1 MEERFIM
8 DLLKKI
14 KEIIEKLNTILQ
26 LMQIKYKLYLL
37 QIMLMKLLMRIGNNK
52 IIKLTK
58 TERLLQESSLRDST
72 RVLEPRK
79 LREFLFQ

>member
-1 MEERFIM
+1 MEERFIV

-14 KEIIEKLNTILQ
+14 KRIIEKLNTILQ

-58 TERLLQESSLRDST
+58 TERLLQEIH
-72 RVLEPRK
+72 
-79 LREFLFQ
+79 

>member
-14 KEIIEKLNTILQ
+14 KRIIEKLNTILQ
-26 LMQIKYKLYLL
+26 LMQIKYKLYML
-37 QIMLMKLLMRIGNNK
+37 QIMLMKLLIRIGNNK

-58 TERLLQESSLRDST
+58 TDRILQESS
-72 RVLEPRK
+72 RK
-79 LREFLFQ
+79 LRFVIQEFLFQ

>member
-58 TERLLQESSLRDST
+58 TERIFISIKCVRMYLIHYKNKQII
-72 RVLEPRK
+72 
-79 LREFLFQ
+79 

>member
-14 KEIIEKLNTILQ
+14 KRIIEKLNTILQ

-58 TERLLQESSLRDST
+58 TERILQESS
-72 RVLEPRK
+72 RK
-79 LREFLFQ
+79 LRFVIQEFLFQ